1 MSMGALS
8 KVWTLDQ
15 LHRLPDDGNKYELV
29 HGELLV
35 TPAPAPSH
43 EVVLTRLHN
52 LLFPYVAAHDLGWIF
67 RPRAVI
73 RFEGSEVEPDLMVR
87 LPPTNPKLDWEHHPM
102 PILVVECTS
111 RATRRRDYTIKRAFY
126 RKAGIPE
133 YWIVDRTS
141 STIHTFRRDGEDVA
155 SDEMTWTPSS
165 VAEPLRFR
173 VADVFR

>member
-15 LHRLPDDGNKYELV
+15 LHRLPDDGNKYELI

-52 LLFPYVAAHDLGWIF
+52 VLFPYVMAHNLGWIF

-87 LPPTNPKLDWEHHPM
+87 QPPTNPRLDWEHQPM

-111 RATRRRDYTIKRAFY
+111 RATRRRDYTIKRSFY
-126 RKAGIPE
+126 RRANIPE
-133 YWIVDRTS
+133 YWIVDRQS
-141 STIHTFRRDGEDVA
+141 STIHAFRHDGEDVA
-155 SDEMTWTPSS
+155 SDEMTWTPGG

-173 VADVFR
+173 VPDVFR